1 MLDTGLCQPCR
12 HLEQKR
18 QAEREAEGEDGWVRM
33 EAARLSVLEGA
44 GARDGLRCAPHLHS
58 MLAGEGLL
66 PPHAICSPPESR
78 KPLPTVGTARS
89 RALPTDGG
97 EPDRERGSCL
107 PPPLGP
113 SMVPSTFDFSY
124 PQLTW
129 VWWHRGALGRA
140 PFPIAH
146 AGGTGNNSLSTVLYG
161 FQEGNKWPPV
171 SPIFLL
177 GSGTEP

>member
-78 KPLPTVGTARS
+78 KPLPTGGGQLEAEHFPQMVGNLT
-89 RALPTDGG
+89 
-97 EPDRERGSCL
+97 ERG
-107 PPPLGP
+107 
-113 SMVPSTFDFSY
+113 
-124 PQLTW
+124 
-129 VWWHRGALGRA
+129 GAVCPHL
-140 PFPIAH
+140 
-146 AGGTGNNSLSTVLYG
+146 
-161 FQEGNKWPPV
+161 
-171 SPIFLL
+171 
-177 GSGTEP
+177 

>member
-1 MLDTGLCQPCR
+1 MGGSEWRLHASLSWRVLGHGMGSDVPPTCTPCWQGWGGAPASSCHMLTPR
-12 HLEQKR
+12 EP
-18 QAEREAEGEDGWVRM
+18 QAPAHG
-33 EAARLSVLEGA
+33 
-44 GARDGLRCAPHLHS
+44 
-58 MLAGEGLL
+58 
-66 PPHAICSPPESR
+66 
-78 KPLPTVGTARS
+78 GTARS